1 MNSTAFDTEFE
12 VWQPAGCAVRI
23 DYSCAVMEELRVA
36 ACDGLNRLAH
46 GGVEIGGILFG
57 VRGPEAVKIL
67 AHQAL
72 ACEYAFGP
80 SFTLWDN
87 DRRALVE
94 LLALPETDSSLSGM
108 QPVGWY
114 HSHTRSE
121 ILLSEK
127 DLQLFQQY
135 FPEIWQIALVL
146 RPYRFEPV
154 RAGFFFREP
163 NGAVQ
168 AASSRLEFIV
178 KPVGGKPDMGLPS
191 DRVLT
196 ETTPTPAKL
205 AVPEP
210 VTLEPVTLEPVSLE
224 PVSLEPVSLEPVPL
238 EPGPLEPGPLE
249 LGSRDTAP
257 YPPPPAISRIPQRS
271 ASTHPRRRWT
281 WISPVSATVT
291 AAVIAVLWAGVL
303 FLIGGSSASAGLSL
317 RAVDVGGQLRID
329 WNRNSRIIQQSQSG
343 ALEIED
349 GSLKVRDELS
359 QEHLRAGSITYLRT
373 TGNVVVRLL
382 VRGADQSTR
391 TEISRFVGPPPATVA
406 TVATAAPI
414 DAGSP
419 APPAKD
425 LPAKDLPA
433 KDPSSKEDLTDTAP
447 AERDRQPE
455 VQHVEPVEQASNQ
468 TPPQVRVK
476 SESASQIPAP
486 VPPARRQL
494 VLPPAGVQRSAELL
508 LPAPP
513 VIAANPALAL
523 AAFPPD
529 PDRTGI
535 PRLPAPVLL
544 NSEDQGPQAGKI
556 IWTGKL
562 PRSGT
567 IQILGNRASQ
577 GHITGGLPGG
587 PVRVQVFPSELSQEG
602 LRLFTADAKSI
613 GAPEAP
619 GAQNGWNRTV
629 YVLNPKKAGGI
640 GILEAPGQRNAWNRL
655 ILRAERGDHSI
666 IVLRWERVSAE
677 SAPRA
682 ADNQ

>member
-1 MNSTAFDTEFE
+1 MNSTAVDPEWD
-12 VWQPAGCAVRI
+12 VWQASGCAIRI
-23 DYSCAVMEELRVA
+23 DYSRVIMEELRLA
-36 ACDGLNRLAH
+36 TFDGLNRMGY
-46 GGVEIGGILFG
+46 GGVEIGGVLFG
-57 VRGPEAVKIL
+57 VRDSDAVKIL
-67 AHQAL
+67 AHRPL

-80 SFTLWDN
+80 TFTLWDN
-87 DRRALVE
+87 DRRALAK
-94 LLALPETDSSLSGM
+94 LLTLPKTDNNLAGM

-121 ILLSEK
+121 IQLSEK

-178 KPVGGKPDMGLPS
+178 KPVGGKPDMGLPI
-191 DRVLT
+191 DRALT
-196 ETTPTPAKL
+196 ETTPTPSKL

-210 VTLEPVTLEPVSLE
+210 VTLEPVTLEPLTLE
-224 PVSLEPVSLEPVPL
+224 PLTLEPLTLEPLTLEPLTL
-238 EPGPLEPGPLE
+238 EPGP
-249 LGSRDTAP
+249 RDSAP
-257 YPPPPAISRIPQRS
+257 CPPPAISRNPRSEREPKIAPAAISGNPQRS
-271 ASTHPRRRWT
+271 AFTQPRRRWA

-291 AAVIAVLWAGVL
+291 AAAIAVLWAGVL

-329 WNRNSRIIQQSQSG
+329 WNRNSRVIRQSQSG

-373 TGNVVVRLL
+373 TGNVVVCLL
-382 VRGADQSTR
+382 VRAVYQSTR
-391 TEISRFVGPPPATVA
+391 TEISRFLGPPPATAA
-406 TVATAAPI
+406 TVATAAPV

-419 APPAKD
+419 DALAKD
-425 LPAKDLPA
+425 PPVKDPPV
-433 KDPSSKEDLTDTAP
+433 KDPSSKEDLTDAAP
-447 AERDRQPE
+447 AERDREPE
-455 VQHVEPVEQASNQ
+455 AQHVEPVEQASNQ

-476 SESASQIPAP
+476 SESASQTPAP
-486 VPPARRQL
+486 APPVRRRL
-494 VLPPAGVQRSAELL
+494 VLPPAGVQRSPEPL

-535 PRLPAPVLL
+535 LRLPA
-544 NSEDQGPQAGKI
+544 A
-556 IWTGKL
+556 
-562 PRSGT
+562 
-567 IQILGNRASQ
+567 
-577 GHITGGLPGG
+577 
-587 PVRVQVFPSELSQEG
+587 
-602 LRLFTADAKSI
+602 
-613 GAPEAP
+613 
-619 GAQNGWNRTV
+619 
-629 YVLNPKKAGGI
+629 
-640 GILEAPGQRNAWNRL
+640 
-655 ILRAERGDHSI
+655 
-666 IVLRWERVSAE
+666 IVLSSADQE
-677 SAPRA
+677 VQPGTGEWSGRPKDTLPEVCPAGPSACMSFHL
-682 ADNQ
+682 N